1 MQFEH
6 EYLGYADAVTA
17 WFGVRTSQGTGLQTD
32 AAVAELGKR
41 LRSLATGLAD
51 EPTAG
56 PLDRRERLARL
67 SRLLDRTDALPPY
80 RFGMPDLVLLRGLL
94 ADPYEEVPDDRGV
107 AQRAACLW
115 LTDAARISVF
125 RMVTAMRPPEPLPP
139 EPDAGPV
146 PVDQIAPQ
154 VVLRW
159 LVIASDDPRW
169 DDSLDAAMLSTT
181 RFDAVVEQ
189 PLRAFFAQV
198 PAFLPPDLV

>member
-1 MQFEH
+1 MR
-6 EYLGYADAVTA
+6 V
-17 WFGVRTSQGTGLQTD
+17 
-32 AAVAELGKR
+32 
-41 LRSLATGLAD
+41 
-51 EPTAG
+51 
-56 PLDRRERLARL
+56 
-67 SRLLDRTDALPPY
+67 
-80 RFGMPDLVLLRGLL
+80 LL
-94 ADPYEEVPDDRGV
+94 ADPDALAACGG
-107 AQRAACLW
+107 AQRVPVLVVVEGE
-115 LTDAARISVF
+115 LDADRFEPVDPQPHDGRFEGEDGPGRSVF

-146 PVDQIAPQ
+146 PVDRIAPQ

-181 RFDAVVEQ
+181 FDAVVEQ